1 MTDGYLALA
10 MVAVFLLVAEVSK
23 MSFQNLVLAR
33 ENHNLRE
40 HNRVLINAN
49 VQSREHSHLMW
60 EYWKE
65 RNLLVQKY
73 SKEAADCKAN
83 LTECTHEASAFKAN
97 LTECTHEA
105 CAFKARVTEFLR
117 DLRVELDEKE
127 WAKAQN
133 ACARSRG
140 KPSCVST
147 ALRPFFTT
155 DVQLYTAPPPA
166 QVSWSH
172 HVLRIALSVLFM
184 LTCWTLRRSKI
195 SMSA

>member
-1 MTDGYLALA
+1 MTEGYLVLA
-10 MVAVFLLVAEVSK
+10 MVAVFLLGAEVSK
-23 MSFQNLVLAR
+23 LSFQNLVLAR

-83 LTECTHEASAFKAN
+83 LTECTHEAAAFQAN
-97 LTECTHEA
+97 
-105 CAFKARVTEFLR
+105 VTEFLR

-127 WAKAQN
+127 WAEAQN

-172 HVLRIALSVLFM
+172 HVLRIALSVLFT
-184 LTCWTLRRSKI
+184 LTCWTLRRSRI